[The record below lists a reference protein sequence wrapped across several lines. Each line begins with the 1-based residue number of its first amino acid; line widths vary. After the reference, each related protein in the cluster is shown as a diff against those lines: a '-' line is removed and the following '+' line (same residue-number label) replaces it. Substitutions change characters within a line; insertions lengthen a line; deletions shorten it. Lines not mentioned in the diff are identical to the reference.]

1 MSGRIS
7 LVLLAALFAAVAVA
21 GKEDL
26 SKATTVEDGQ
36 TPARANL
43 SGVWEVTEQ
52 SSRVPGADWTAAA
65 PPYLSLYI
73 FTATHYSYMYTLGS
87 EPRRRFAG
95 DPNQPTDAEKVAA
108 YGSFVAGSGTY
119 TLSGSTLTLNAILHK
134 NPNEMGGEPLKYSV
148 EIEANRLQM
157 TIVNAPFSPGRERR
171 SVLMRVE

>member
-21 GKEDL
+21 GREHP
-26 SKATTVEDGQ
+26 SRARTVEEGQ

-43 SGVWEVTEQ
+43 YGVWQVTEQ
-52 SSRVPGADWTAAA
+52 SSRVPGADWTASAA
-65 PPYLSLYI
+65 PHLSLYI
-73 FTATHYSYMYTLGS
+73 FTAKHYSYMYIPGS

-95 DPNQPTDAEKVAA
+95 DPNQPTDAEKAAA

-119 TLSGSTLTLNAILHK
+119 TLSGSTLSLNAILHK

-148 EIEANRLQM
+148 EIDADRLQM
-157 TIVNAPFSPGRERR
+157 TIVNPPFSPGRERR
-171 SVLMRVE
+171 TVLKRVE